1 MRHSGKARRAAFK
14 IIILTFIAG
23 VILWAL
29 VFAASVVA
37 SLASILGFVILPAL
51 WLAFSIFTLYFFRD
65 PDAKCPAGTTFILS
79 PAHGKVDVIDKI
91 TEPLFLG
98 GECQRISIFL
108 SVLDIH
114 VQNAPVSGKVVFY
127 KYTTGEF
134 MNAIRAEC
142 ADCNENAYIGLT
154 SSDPPGRKI
163 GLRLIAGVIA
173 RRIVPFIKEG
183 DEVIKGERISLVQFG
198 SRGDLYLPL
207 DATIKVQVGDHVIGG
222 ETVIAEVPGG

>member
-1 MRHSGKARRAAFK
+1 MKHSGKARKAAFK

-23 VILWAL
+23 VILWAY
-29 VFAASVVA
+29 VFVASLIGSVASVVGA
-37 SLASILGFVILPAL
+37 PILLGV
-51 WLAFSIFTLYFFRD
+51 WLLFSIFTLYFFRD
-65 PDAKCPAGTTFILS
+65 PEAKCPAGSNIVLS

-91 TEPLFLG
+91 NEPLFMG

-134 MNAIRAEC
+134 MNAMRTEC
-142 ADCNENAYIGLT
+142 ADCNENAYLGLA
-154 SSDPPGRKI
+154 SADPPGRKI

-173 RRIVPFIKEG
+173 RRIIPFVKEG
-183 DEVIKGERISLVQFG
+183 EEVTKGERISLVQFG

-207 DATIKVQVGDHVIGG
+207 DAKINVKLGDHVVGG
-222 ETVIAEVPGG
+222 ETVIAEVPAG

>member
-1 MRHSGKARRAAFK
+1 MKHAGKARKAAFK
-14 IIILTFIAG
+14 LIILSLIAG
-23 VILWAL
+23 AILWAF
-29 VFAASVVA
+29 VATVSVIGLLGSA
-37 SLASILGFVILPAL
+37 FGLPILIGIWVL
-51 WLAFSIFTLYFFRD
+51 FSIFTLYFFRD
-65 PDAKCPAGTTFILS
+65 PNPTVPAGSNLVIC
-79 PAHGKVDVIDKI
+79 PAHGKVDVIDR
-91 TEPLFLG
+91 TVEPLFMG

-108 SVLDIH
+108 SVLDVH

-142 ADCNENAYIGLT
+142 ADCNENALIGFAST
-154 SSDPPGRKI
+154 DPAGKKI

-183 DEVIKGERISLVQFG
+183 DEVVKGQRISLVQFG

-207 DATIKVQVGDHVIGG
+207 DAKINVKLGDHVVGG
-222 ETVIAEVPGG
+222 ETVIARFD

>member
-1 MRHSGKARRAAFK
+1 MKHSGKARKAAFK

-23 VILWAL
+23 VILWAF
-29 VFAASVVA
+29 VFVASLIGSVASVVGA
-37 SLASILGFVILPAL
+37 PILLGV
-51 WLAFSIFTLYFFRD
+51 WLLFSIFTLYFFRD
-65 PDAKCPAGTTFILS
+65 PEAKCPAGSNIVLS

-91 TEPLFLG
+91 NEPLFMG

-134 MNAIRAEC
+134 MNAMRTEC
-142 ADCNENAYIGLT
+142 ADCNENAYLGLA
-154 SSDPPGRKI
+154 SADPPGRKI

-173 RRIVPFIKEG
+173 RRIIPFVKEG
-183 DEVIKGERISLVQFG
+183 EEVTKGERISLVQFG

-207 DATIKVQVGDHVIGG
+207 DAKINVKLGDHVVGG
-222 ETVIAEVPGG
+222 ETVIAEVPAG